1 MMKTRSPEAIRKAY
15 QRIYEEVDVTETY
28 SEFMRWLST
37 YSEFMRWLSIAKIV
51 LFQYSEED
59 GGFIPVLPGFLD
71 TDQAMEAFY
80 DELQDQETEEF
91 GEFFGIKERENQ
103 P

>member
-1 MMKTRSPEAIRKAY
+1 MKTRSPEAIRKAY
-15 QRIYEEVDVTETY
+15 QRIYEEVDVTE
-28 SEFMRWLST
+28 T